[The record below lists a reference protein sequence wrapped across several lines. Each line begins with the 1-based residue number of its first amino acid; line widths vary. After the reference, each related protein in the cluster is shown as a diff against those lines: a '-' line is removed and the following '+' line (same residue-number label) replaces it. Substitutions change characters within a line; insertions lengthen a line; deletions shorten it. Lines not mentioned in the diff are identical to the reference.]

1 MGIPSYKQQGT
12 RQVARR
18 GATCA
23 YERRRIKMAD
33 NKGPTSIAE
42 EKAILRDR
50 LAKETAEFLSKG
62 NKVQVAPP
70 QTYAQPERSVALLQ
84 TNVLRNAKAR
94 KKETT

>member
-70 QTYAQPERSVALLQ
+70 QTYAQPERFTAVLQ
-84 TNVLRNAKAR
+84 GNAPRRVLI